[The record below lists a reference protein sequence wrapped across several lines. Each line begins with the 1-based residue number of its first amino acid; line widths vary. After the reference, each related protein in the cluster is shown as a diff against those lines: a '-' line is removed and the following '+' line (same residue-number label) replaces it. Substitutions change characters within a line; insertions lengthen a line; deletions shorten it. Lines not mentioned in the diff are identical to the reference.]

1 MSKELTQER
10 FITAYLSEKTI
21 GKACKKAGI
30 SAVAYYEWLK
40 KDPAFCARLKEET
53 NKTFFEAKQKIKKAT
68 CEAVDV
74 LVALL
79 KSKEPNQ
86 RRLSAMSII
95 ELAITS
101 AEKDIEE
108 RLLAVEKLVAERKG
122 YK

>member
-1 MSKELTQER
+1 MSKELAQER

-40 KDPAFCARLKEET
+40 DPAFSARLKDET
-53 NKTFFEAKQKIKKAT
+53 NKTFFEAKQKIRKAT

-79 KSKEPNQ
+79 KCKEINQ

-101 AEKDIEE
+101 AEKDIED
-108 RLLAVEKLVAERKG
+108 RLLAIEKIVAERKV